1 MLRLHVRREILPD
14 ATPAPQTHNG
24 CSPKSPSPRPARTTP
39 PAPCFNRRLVCVL
52 CFHARFRQLRNRRP
66 PRILSAPAADSMT
79 PGLLSYS
86 RTPAQRTLCRV
97 PPMRVSFGSPP
108 RSHPAD
114 SPHAFLPH
122 RLSASPATAPSCAAP
137 FPQDVPLSRLVTT
150 AGPSLHPRRPDPRFV
165 LPAADAVFPPRFCA
179 FVRRA
184 AHKSRRP
191 SSAPRTSARPGRK
204 NAAPFS
210 HRNTFH
216 IFMFLLKKQSLPTI
230 FALRNSCN
238 LSLKD
243 RNFRLLL

>member
-1 MLRLHVRREILPD
+1 MCAERFFQTQRLRCKRITAVPQNLRRRARQERLPL
-14 ATPAPQTHNG
+14 
-24 CSPKSPSPRPARTTP
+24 P
-39 PAPCFNRRLVCVL
+39 PALTGGSFASLFPCT
-52 CFHARFRQLRNRRP
+52 FRQPRNRRP

-108 RSHPAD
+108 RSHSAY

-122 RLSASPATAPSCAAP
+122 RLSASRTTAPSCAAP
-137 FPQDVPLSRLVTT
+137 FPQDVLLSRRVTT
-150 AGPSLHPRRPDPRFV
+150 AGPSLHPRRPNPRFV

-230 FALRNSCN
+230 FALRSSCN

>member
-1 MLRLHVRREILPD
+1 MCAERFFQTQRLRRKRITAVPL
-14 ATPAPQTHNG
+14 
-24 CSPKSPSPRPARTTP
+24 KSPSPRPARTTP
-39 PAPCFNRRLVCVL
+39 LPPALTGGSFASLFPCT
-52 CFHARFRQLRNRRP
+52 FRQLRNRRP

-79 PGLLSYS
+79 PGPLSYS

-122 RLSASPATAPSCAAP
+122 RLSAARATAPSCAAP
-137 FPQDVPLSRLVTT
+137 FPQDVHLSRRVTT

-165 LPAADAVFPPRFCA
+165 LPAADAAFPPRFCA

-191 SSAPRTSARPGRK
+191 SSAPGHPHAPAARTPRR
-204 NAAPFS
+204 
-210 HRNTFH
+210 
-216 IFMFLLKKQSLPTI
+216 SLIAIHFTS
-230 FALRNSCN
+230 SC
-238 LSLKD
+238 
-243 RNFRLLL
+243 FY